1 MAKQLK
7 YRNNGPKCCRPGR
20 ETPYLLIGSGRIL
33 KVREIIEMMRI
44 TPIPGSP
51 EYVKGIINL
60 REEAIPVI
68 DLKIRFGMASVSHTE
83 RTCIV
88 VVEIDSAA
96 GRLHIG
102 VVVDSVSEVINKK
115 EEENP
120 AFSTINDTDYIPET
134 EREAGSAKILMDVD
148 KVLSNNELNILDQVA

>member
-1 MAKQLK
+1 MARQLK
-7 YRNNGPKCCRPGR
+7 YRTNGAKCRGPGR

-51 EYVKGIINL
+51 DYVKGVINL

-96 GRLHIG
+96 GRFHIG
-102 VVVDSVSEVINKK
+102 VVVDSASEVISKN
-115 EEENP
+115 EGDP
-120 AFSTINDTDYIPET
+120 AFSTNNNNDYIPEAQ
-134 EREAGSAKILMDVD
+134 REGGSASILLGVD

>member
-1 MAKQLK
+1 MARQLK
-7 YRNNGPKCCRPGR
+7 HRTNGAGHSGPGR

-51 EYVKGIINL
+51 EYVKGVINL

-68 DLKIRFGMASVSHTE
+68 DLKIRFGMASANHAE
-83 RTCIV
+83 RTYIV
-88 VVEIDSAA
+88 VVEVDSASR
-96 GRLHIG
+96 RLLIG

-115 EEENP
+115 EESP
-120 AFSTINDTDYIPET
+120 GFSSNNTTYIPET
-134 EREAGSAKILMDVD
+134 EREGGSAKILLGVD

>member
-1 MAKQLK
+1 MAKQLRC
-7 YRNNGPKCCRPGR
+7 RNKVAKRCGPGR

-44 TPIPGSP
+44 TPIPGAP
-51 EYVKGIINL
+51 EYVKGVINL

-96 GRLHIG
+96 GRFHIG
-102 VVVDSVSEVINKK
+102 VVVDSASEVTSKN
-115 EEENP
+115 EGDP
-120 AFSTINDTDYIPET
+120 AFSTNNNAYTPEAQ
-134 EREAGSAKILMDVD
+134 REGGSARILLGVD
-148 KVLSNNELNILDQVA
+148 KVLSNNEFNILDQVA